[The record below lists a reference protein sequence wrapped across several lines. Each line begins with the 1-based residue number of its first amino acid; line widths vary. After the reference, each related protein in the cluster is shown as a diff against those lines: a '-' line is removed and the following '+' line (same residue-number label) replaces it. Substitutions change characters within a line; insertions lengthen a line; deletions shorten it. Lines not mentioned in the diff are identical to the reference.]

1 MLKHACNLHLEG
13 IVSKR
18 ADAPYRSGRSGDWLK
33 TKCSSNQEF
42 IVIGY
47 EPSDKRGR
55 LIRSLLLGYYDKDAL
70 RYAGRVGTGWGQA
83 AGARSAAKARRA
95 SRARTRRSTK
105 FRRRSAGREV
115 KWVEPKIVVEVDF
128 RGWTGG
134 KLVRQGSLKGVR
146 EDKPAKQVVREV
158 EQMPETD
165 QSRRRCGRSRRP
177 KPARQS
183 RRGEV
188 TKPVAGCRRHAEPSR
203 PGLLGGR
210 RRHQADAGR
219 VLHAG
224 LGLDAAACHRPRAG
238 AGALPRRRQ
247 RANASSRSTPPPAS
261 TRSI

>member
-42 IVIGY
+42 VVIGY

-55 LIRSLLLGYYDKDAL
+55 LIRSLLLGYYDKDGL
-70 RYAGRVGTGWGQA
+70 RYAGRVGTGWGQTAERDLQRKLDGGRAQGHA
-83 AGARSAAKARRA
+83 ARQNPARRN
-95 SRARTRRSTK
+95 
-105 FRRRSAGREV
+105 AGRGV

-158 EQMPETD
+158 KQMPETVKVK
-165 QSRRRCGRSRRP
+165 QAALRQKTPTKTGAA
-177 KPARQS
+177 KPARRNQQ
-183 RRGEV
+183 
-188 TKPVAGCRRHAEPSR
+188 A
-203 PGLLGGR
+203 GR
-210 RRHQADAGR
+210 R
-219 VLHAG
+219 
-224 LGLDAAACHRPRAG
+224 
-238 AGALPRRRQ
+238 
-247 RANASSRSTPPPAS
+247 SPAS
-261 TRSI
+261 R